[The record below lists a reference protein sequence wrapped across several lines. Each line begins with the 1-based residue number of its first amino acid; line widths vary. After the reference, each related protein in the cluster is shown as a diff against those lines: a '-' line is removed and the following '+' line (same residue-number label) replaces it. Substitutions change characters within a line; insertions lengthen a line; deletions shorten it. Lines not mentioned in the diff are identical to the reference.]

1 MADATSIIGILLR
14 LCMSLLCSSI
24 IYGAVTLYLFRGEDI
39 LTATIAL
46 KDFHPVAVIVGM
58 IVFLI
63 VFYLSGLSNEK
74 SGAPF

>member
-24 IYGAVTLYLFRGEDI
+24 IYGSVTLYLFRGEDI
-39 LTATIAL
+39 LTIINAL
-46 KDFHPVAVIVGM
+46 KDFHPVAVIVGV

-74 SGAPF
+74 NGAPF